1 MGFTEPLK
9 FRGLVSSVKWFTSEY
24 LIAKSKSLMSSRDK
38 RGPAMEPLESPDLI
52 SAKFDF

>member
-24 LIAKSKSLMSSRDK
+24 LIARSKSLMSSRDK